1 MHHMKIFTV
10 LFATILVASLAC
22 GKTLPYH
29 GTPPPELIEFRI
41 LGEDKG
47 TVLQSFKVAELSSKD
62 EIYKL
67 GKWLLRYE
75 DVDVFYWIYRGDMA
89 HKHYENA
96 YRTALVS
103 RRVDGVSTNLEE
115 INDWKVC
122 DDLGYVIWYKGN
134 YPVESIN
141 TDGDTEMYNI
151 SSVGQYRSGGIP
163 LDERC
168 DYQ

>member
-1 MHHMKIFTV
+1 MYYMKIFTI
-10 LFATILVASLAC
+10 LFATILVTSLAC
-22 GKTLPYH
+22 AKTLPYH
-29 GTPPPELIEFRI
+29 GTPPPELIEFQV
-41 LGEDKG
+41 LGDDKD
-47 TVLQSFKVAELSSKD
+47 TIFKSFKVTELSSKD
-62 EIYKL
+62 EIYEL

-75 DVDVFYWIYRGDMA
+75 DVDVFYWIYRGDMS
-89 HKHYENA
+89 HKYYENA
-96 YRTALVS
+96 YRVALVS

-122 DDLGYVIWYKGN
+122 DDLGYVIWYQGN

-151 SSVGQYRSGGIP
+151 SSIGQYRSGGIP